1 MTTVALPSATSVQ
14 RPRYE
19 GANIRSWI
27 GFKHFMY
34 LLEEAVLDWFRKN
47 AAGAR
52 QLYCEHGLGLEIID
66 SSVQLPRVLEL
77 DDEVQAEVVAVSRG
91 RFAAAFHVRRDGRD
105 VLVLRGKVTVALVRE
120 VDPPQARPLAALPQA
135 HLAPEPV
142 DQIAAADPTWLGP
155 AHGWVWS
162 WRAPYFYCHFSDRV
176 QHSGY
181 IRALEEV
188 VDRFLAER
196 GLSVAQQLRE
206 RGWIPVVSRARVRML
221 AAAHME
227 EVVHTTFV
235 VDDILRG
242 TLFDGRMDCYVE
254 RAGGVVHTAT
264 ARILHGYAI
273 SRGPEAGSMA
283 TLDAAVITALTGN
296 GSP

>member
-1 MTTVALPSATSVQ
+1 MAALPSATSVQ

-19 GANIRSWI
+19 GANIRSWV

-47 AAGAR
+47 VVGAR
-52 QLYCEHGLGLEIID
+52 QLYCDHGLGLEIID
-66 SSVQLPRVLEL
+66 SSVQLPRVLHL
-77 DDEVQAEVVAVSRG
+77 DDEVRADVVPVSRG
-91 RFAAAFHVRRDGRD
+91 RFNATFYVQRGGREVP
-105 VLVLRGKVTVALVRE
+105 VLHGKVTVELVRE
-120 VDPPQARPLAALPQA
+120 VDPPQARPLAPVSWARLV
-135 HLAPEPV
+135 PEPV
-142 DQIAAADPTWLGP
+142 DEIAVADPSWPGP
-155 AHGWVWS
+155 SSGWVWS

-196 GLSVAQQLRE
+196 GISVAQQLRE
-206 RGWIPVVSRARVRML
+206 RAWIPVVSRARVQML

-254 RAGGVVHTAT
+254 RAEGVVHTAT
-264 ARILHGYAI
+264 ARILHGYAV
-273 SRGPEAGSMA
+273 SRGPDAGSMA
-283 TLDAAVITALTGN
+283 MLDAGVIEALTAGD
-296 GSP
+296 SK